1 MNALETRTAKPVL
14 ALLLAALLGG
24 CAGVDDGPATLSSA
38 GAKLTPVTQTHRD
51 LVNLPEPK
59 GKIVVAVYSFRDQTG
74 QYKPSPDSSFSTAVT
89 QGAASILVRALKD
102 SKWFLPVERESLQN
116 LLTERKVIR
125 AGLPPQE
132 ANQALPNLL
141 AANVLLEG
149 GIVAYES
156 NVKTGGA
163 GARYLGIGASTLYR
177 MDQVTVTLRA
187 VDIRSG
193 RILNAVSTTKTIF
206 SHQLDMNVFRFAK
219 QDKLLELEVGYSRN
233 EPAQLCVTDAIEA
246 ALIHL
251 IVQGLEDNNWALKEA
266 SDMNSDLIKAY
277 LDEQRNQLKDPERA
291 PEPQRNANADWST
304 TL

>member
-1 MNALETRTAKPVL
+1 MAKPAL
-14 ALLLAALLGG
+14 ALILAGLLGG
-24 CAGVDDGPATLSSA
+24 CAGVGDGPVALSSA
-38 GAKLTPVTQTHRD
+38 GAKLTPVSKTHRD

-59 GKIVVAVYSFRDQTG
+59 GKIVAAVYSFRDQTG
-74 QYKPSPDSSFSTAVT
+74 QYKASPDSSFSTAVT
-89 QGAASILVRALKD
+89 QGAASMLVRALKD
-102 SKWFLPVERESLQN
+102 SNWFLPVERESLQS

-125 AGLPPQE
+125 AGLSTQE
-132 ANQALPNLL
+132 AAQALPNLL

-156 NVKTGGA
+156 NIKTGGA
-163 GARYLGIGASTLYR
+163 GARYLGVGGSTLYR

-206 SHQLDMNVFRFAK
+206 SHQVDLNVFRFAK

-233 EPAQLCVTDAIEA
+233 EPAQLCVADAIEA

-251 IVQGLEDNNWALKEA
+251 IVQGLQDNSWALKDPA
-266 SDMNSDLIKAY
+266 DMNSEILKTY
-277 LDEQRNQLKDPERA
+277 QEEQRVLLMDPT
-291 PEPQRNANADWST
+291 PEPEPIVESKWGGPI
-304 TL
+304 

>member
-1 MNALETRTAKPVL
+1 MHTLNARMAGSVL
-14 ALLLAALLGG
+14 ALLLTGLLGG
-24 CAGVDDGPATLSSA
+24 CAGVGDGPASLSSA
-38 GAKLTPVTQTHRD
+38 GAKLTPVSKTHRD

-59 GKIVVAVYSFRDQTG
+59 GKIVAAVYSFRDQTG
-74 QYKPSPDSSFSTAVT
+74 QYKASPDSSFSTAVT

-102 SKWFLPVERESLQN
+102 SNWFLPVERESLQS

-125 AGLPPQE
+125 AGLSTQE
-132 ANQALPNLL
+132 ASQVLPSLL

-163 GARYLGIGASTLYR
+163 GARYLGIGGSTLYR

-187 VDIRSG
+187 VDIRTG

-206 SHQLDMNVFRFAK
+206 SHQVDLNVFRFAK

-233 EPAQLCVTDAIEA
+233 EPAQLCVADAIEA

-251 IVQGLEDNNWALKEA
+251 IVQGLQDSSWALKNPA
-266 SDMNSDLIKAY
+266 DMDSAIVKTY
-277 LDEQRNQLKDPERA
+277 QEEQRNLLAEPA
-291 PEPQRNANADWST
+291 PEPAPEPVADLKWGSPI
-304 TL
+304 

>member
-1 MNALETRTAKPVL
+1 MYASEYRMSLPML
-14 ALLLAALLGG
+14 GLLLVSLLGG
-24 CAGVDDGPATLSSA
+24 CASVGNAPATLSSS
-38 GAKLTPVTQTHRD
+38 GAKLTPVSKIHRD

-59 GKIVVAVYSFRDQTG
+59 GKIVAAVYSFRDQTG

-102 SKWFLPVERESLQN
+102 SKWFLPVERESLQS

-125 AGLPPQE
+125 AGLSTQE
-132 ANQALPNLL
+132 ANQALPNLV

-163 GARYLGIGASTLYR
+163 GARYLGVGGSTLYR

-187 VDIRSG
+187 VDIRTG

-206 SHQLDMNVFRFAK
+206 SHQVDLNVFRFAK
-219 QDKLLELEVGYSRN
+219 QDKILELEVGYSRN
-233 EPAQLCVTDAIEA
+233 EPAQLCVSDAIEA

-251 IVQGLEDNNWALKEA
+251 VVQGLEDGTWALKNPD
-266 SDMNSDLIKAY
+266 DMKANPIRTYLEEQHSLLLEPKPEPPAEESNDLI
-277 LDEQRNQLKDPERA
+277 
-291 PEPQRNANADWST
+291 
-304 TL
+304 

>member
-1 MNALETRTAKPVL
+1 MTAIEYRVIKPVL
-14 ALLLAALLGG
+14 GLLLAGLLGG
-24 CAGVDDGPATLSSA
+24 CTSMGDSPATLSSS
-38 GAKLTPVTQTHRD
+38 GAKLTPVSGVHRD
-51 LVNLPEPK
+51 LVGLPEPK
-59 GKIVVAVYSFRDQTG
+59 GKIIAAVYSFRDQTG

-102 SKWFLPVERESLQN
+102 SKWFLPVERESLQS

-125 AGLPPQE
+125 AGLSAQE
-132 ANQALPNLL
+132 ASQALPNLL
-141 AANVLLEG
+141 AANVILEG

-163 GARYLGIGASTLYR
+163 GARFLGIGASQLYR

-187 VDIRSG
+187 VDIRTG

-206 SHQLDMNVFRFAK
+206 SHQVDLNVFRFVK

-251 IVQGLEDNNWALKEA
+251 VVQGIEDGSWALKNPD
-266 SDMNSDLIKAY
+266 DMNSTPITKY
-277 LDEQRNQLKDPERA
+277 LQEQRDLLVEPKAKAEAERTV
-291 PEPQRNANADWST
+291 DYLSGF
-304 TL
+304 

>member
-1 MNALETRTAKPVL
+1 MHNDYARIMNTAL
-14 ALLLAALLGG
+14 ALLLAGLLGG
-24 CAGVDDGPATLSSA
+24 CAGVGDGPATLSSA
-38 GAKLTPVTQTHRD
+38 GAKLTPVSKTHRD

-59 GKIVVAVYSFRDQTG
+59 GKIVAAVYSFRDQTG

-102 SKWFLPVERESLQN
+102 SNWFLPVERESLQS

-125 AGLPPQE
+125 AGLSAQE

-141 AANVLLEG
+141 PASILLEG

-156 NVKTGGA
+156 NVKTGGV

-187 VDIRSG
+187 VDIRTG
-193 RILNAVSTTKTIF
+193 RVLNAVSTTKTIF
-206 SHQLDMNVFRFAK
+206 SHQVDLSIFRFVK
-219 QDKLLELEVGYSRN
+219 QDKLFELEAGYSRN
-233 EPAQLCVTDAIEA
+233 EPAQLCVSDAIEA

-251 IVQGLEDNNWALKEA
+251 IVQGLQDSSWALKDA
-266 SDMNSDLIKAY
+266 QQMTSPLLQAY
-277 LDEQRNQLKDPERA
+277 LEEQRNLLVEPV
-291 PEPQRNANADWST
+291 PEPEATSGSDART
-304 TL
+304 